1 MHTRR
6 FPVTEITPII
16 FSIITDIR
24 GVKKP
29 EGTVMSDITE
39 IIEILESASEGD
51 FSRTIDDKDADKTI
65 KPLIEPL
72 RACLARMAKTEEER
86 AKDDLVLKNFKAS
99 IYQNPVPML
108 FLDAACNVIDD
119 NEAFEEFSGMSHDDV
134 VGIHTDDFTILE
146 QEGDGLRDTLQKK
159 SRGYSTTVVRYPT
172 GVKRAIEYSIPFLD
186 EKGKVESILL
196 VIVDMTETYEEQQRA
211 KELAEE
217 ADRKAVWYQSIL
229 DRIPFPITVTDMNMK
244 WTFMN
249 HAFEKQWGRD
259 RVKDC
264 GISCMATKGPL
275 CNNKDCGIEKLR
287 QSGKDE
293 ITTLFEKDGASFQ
306 LNIAYLKGEK
316 GEKTGHIE
324 IVQDISEIK
333 QQEKK
338 AQEKARILAE
348 SAEEMRKAMDAMA
361 RGDLTSL
368 VEIRDDDV
376 LKELKLNYRQARES
390 LKATLKDIATV
401 AKQVDNGTTETS
413 RSAEDIAKAIEQVAT
428 TSQKS
433 AEGARKSLE
442 NIEEIARTMSD
453 LSASVEEIASTSQDV
468 LQKTGEAAE
477 LGDQAETLGKEASGK
492 MRGVEGIARKSVDEI
507 TRLNEQMQEISKI
520 VKLINDISNQTNL
533 LALNAAIEAARAGE
547 HGRGFAVVAGEV
559 RNLAGESK
567 KATNDIENLISTIQT
582 TTDRTA
588 TNMESAY
595 SEINSGISSVEK
607 AIEALNT
614 IAKASKEAKQN
625 IGEIAKATEDQAS
638 ATNRVME
645 AMERNRAEIQ
655 QNLKGI
661 ENMAALTEEVSA
673 SAQEVGGGAQEM
685 AGLAENLKKRLDT
698 FTL

>member
-1 MHTRR
+1 
-6 FPVTEITPII
+6 
-16 FSIITDIR
+16 
-24 GVKKP
+24 
-29 EGTVMSDITE
+29 
-39 IIEILESASEGD
+39 
-51 FSRTIDDKDADKTI
+51 TID
-65 KPLIEPL
+65 LH
-72 RACLARMAKTEEER
+72 
-86 AKDDLVLKNFKAS
+86 N
-99 IYQNPVPML
+99 
-108 FLDAACNVIDD
+108 
-119 NEAFEEFSGMSHDDV
+119 
-134 VGIHTDDFTILE
+134 
-146 QEGDGLRDTLQKK
+146 
-159 SRGYSTTVVRYPT
+159 
-172 GVKRAIEYSIPFLD
+172 IPFLD
-186 EKGKVESILL
+186 EDGKLQSILQVCMDRTEVEEEKKEVEQL
-196 VIVDMTETYEEQQRA
+196 VRDA
-211 KELAEE
+211 KEKAE
-217 ADRKAVWYQSIL
+217 WYESIL
-229 DRIPFPITVTDMNMK
+229 DRIPFPISVTDMNMK

-249 HAFEKQWGRD
+249 RAFESQWNRD

-264 GISCMATKGPL
+264 GISCQATKGPL
-275 CNNKDCGIEKLR
+275 CNNKDCGIVKLR

-306 LNIAYLKGEK
+306 LDIAYLKDERGENI
-316 GEKTGHIE
+316 GHIE
-324 IVQDISEIK
+324 IVQDITEMK
-333 QQEKK
+333 QQEKR
-338 AQEKARILAE
+338 AQEEARLLAE
-348 SAEEMRKAMDAMA
+348 SAEEMRQAMDTMA
-361 RGDLTSL
+361 AGDLTAI
-368 VEIRDDDV
+368 VKIRDDDV

-390 LKATLKDIATV
+390 LKETLTEITTV
-401 AKQVDNGTTETS
+401 ARQVDDGTKETS

-433 AEGARKSLE
+433 AEGSRKSLE
-442 NIEEIARTMSD
+442 NIEEIARTLSD

-468 LQKTGEAAE
+468 LQKTGEASE
-477 LGDQAETLGKEASGK
+477 LGDQAEILGKEASGK
-492 MRGVEGIARKSVDEI
+492 MRGVEGIARKSVEEI

-582 TTDRTA
+582 TTDKTA
-588 TNMESAY
+588 ENMESAY

-614 IAKASKEAKQN
+614 IAKASKEANQN

-655 QNLKGI
+655 QNIKGI

-685 AGLAENLKKRLDT
+685 AGLADNLKKRLDK

>member
-1 MHTRR
+1 
-6 FPVTEITPII
+6 
-16 FSIITDIR
+16 
-24 GVKKP
+24 
-29 EGTVMSDITE
+29 
-39 IIEILESASEGD
+39 
-51 FSRTIDDKDADKTI
+51 
-65 KPLIEPL
+65 
-72 RACLARMAKTEEER
+72 MAKTEEER
-86 AKDDLVLKNFKAS
+86 AEDAHDLKNYIAS
-99 IYQNPVPML
+99 IKLNPVPML
-108 FLDAACNVIDD
+108 FLDTACNVIDD
-119 NEAFEEFSGMSHDDV
+119 NEAFEEFSGMSHDDII
-134 VGIHTDDFTILE
+134 GINTGDFTILE

-159 SRGYSTTVVRYPT
+159 SRGYSTTVVKYPA
-172 GVKRAIEYSIPFLD
+172 GIKRAVEYSIPFLD
-186 EKGKVESILL
+186 EKGKVESMLL
-196 VIVDMTETYEEQQRA
+196 VIVDMTEAYEEQQRA

-217 ADRKAVWYQSIL
+217 TDRKAVWYQSIL
-229 DRIPFPITVTDMNMK
+229 DRIPFPISVTDMNMN

-249 HAFEKQWGRD
+249 KGFESQWKRD
-259 RVKDC
+259 RERDC
-264 GISCMATKGPL
+264 GISCQATKGPL
-275 CNNKDCGIEKLR
+275 CNNNDCGIVKLR

-293 ITTLFEKDGASFQ
+293 ITTLFEIDGSSFQ
-306 LNIAYLKGEK
+306 LDIAYLKDERGEK
-316 GEKTGHIE
+316 IGHIE
-324 IVQDISEIK
+324 IIQDITEIK

-338 AQEKARILAE
+338 AQEQARLLAE
-348 SAEEMRKAMDAMA
+348 SADEMRQAMISMA
-361 RGDLTSL
+361 GGDLTAQI
-368 VEIRDDDV
+368 EIRDGDV
-376 LKELKLNYRQARES
+376 LGDLKKNYRNARES
-390 LKATLKDIATV
+390 LQETLKEIATV
-401 AKQVDNGTTETS
+401 GEQVNNGTKETS

-477 LGDQAETLGKEASGK
+477 LGDQAEILGKEASGK
-492 MRGVEGIARKSVDEI
+492 MRGVEGIARKSVEEI

-582 TTDRTA
+582 TTDKTA
-588 TNMESAY
+588 ENMESAY
-595 SEINSGISSVEK
+595 TEINSGISSVEK

-614 IAKASKEAKQN
+614 IAKASKEANQN

-645 AMERNRAEIQ
+645 AMERNKEEVQ
-655 QNLKGI
+655 QNIKGI

-685 AGLAENLKKRLDT
+685 AGLAGNLKKRLDK